1 MLASLCAVS
10 SIVALKPVI
19 YKLTLN
25 LSDLNRHCYQDFQL
39 TIALHPSETL
49 ERMVARIVAFALN
62 AHDELTFTKGLS
74 SVDEPDIWQK
84 TLDGQTALWIEVGE
98 PADDRIK
105 KATRI
110 AQRVKVYSFNS
121 KSAVWWQQEQ
131 GKFSNLVADIIQ
143 FDDQHIQA
151 LTKHVSRTMTWYVT
165 ISDNSVTVNSEQGEN
180 EVSWRVLQ
188 GQALQ

>member
-1 MLASLCAVS
+1 MLASLYAVS

-19 YKLTLN
+19 YKLLLN

-74 SVDEPDIWQK
+74 SIDEPDIWQK

-121 KSAVWWQQEQ
+121 KSGVWWQQEQ
-131 GKFSNLVADIIQ
+131 GKFAPLEVDVVQ
-143 FDDQHIQA
+143 LDDQHIHA
-151 LTKHVSRTMTWYVT
+151 LTKQVARTMTWYVT
-165 ISDNSVTVNSEQGEN
+165 ISDSSVTVNSEQGEN

>member
-1 MLASLCAVS
+1 M
-10 SIVALKPVI
+10 ALKPVI

-49 ERMVARIVAFALN
+49 ERMVARIIAFALN

-98 PADDRIK
+98 PAVDRIK

-110 AQRVKVYSFNS
+110 AQQVKVYSFNS
-121 KSAVWWQQEQ
+121 KSDVWWQQEQ
-131 GKFSNLVADIIQ
+131 GKFATLAADVVQ
-143 FDDQHIQA
+143 FDDQQIQV
-151 LTKHVSRTMTWYVT
+151 LTQHVSRTMTWYVT
-165 ISDNSVTVNSEQGEN
+165 VSENTASVNSEQGDN
-180 EVSWRVLQ
+180 EISWRVLQ
-188 GQALQ
+188 GQAPQ